1 MECAPCGLI
10 PNPASGVR
18 PLSPVQEGAGG
29 WGRTPPTKN
38 PYALFILNPGVRGPT
53 VGGAFR
59 VQNFLAQSTG
69 NAGSPLLWWGPQP
82 QPPGAWP
89 GPTHPPRVTQSKKTF
104 LRTSPPLHS
113 SLFLRGNFSWSNI
126 QEGFEHPSVHQV
138 FGIIIFSLFPT
149 SESFS
154 GHQRF
159 SEPHPP
165 NYTQTDFWAKKN
177 TQGVLFGVSG
187 GQGSDKKG
195 HFGVFLFVASVAWN
209 AEKKNLR
216 ANNLKNDPQN
226 KTRGMITGRIPQTV
240 QVNVTRNELGVHHKL
255 LWSTDF
261 HFGYNNRPPWLPH

>member
-104 LRTSPPLHS
+104 LRTSPPLYS
-113 SLFLRGNFSWSNI
+113 SLFLRGNSSWSNI

-138 FGIIIFSLFPT
+138 FGIILFSLFPT

-154 GHQRF
+154 ERQRF

-165 NYTQTDFWAKKN
+165 HYNQTGTSGRRIIPRGFYLGFRGVRVQTKKVILVFFFLWPVWPGMPRKK
-177 TQGVLFGVSG
+177 TFGPTTS
-187 GQGSDKKG
+187 KTT
-195 HFGVFLFVASVAWN
+195 
-209 AEKKNLR
+209 
-216 ANNLKNDPQN
+216 LKIKP
-226 KTRGMITGRIPQTV
+226 GA
-240 QVNVTRNELGVHHKL
+240 
-255 LWSTDF
+255 
-261 HFGYNNRPPWLPH
+261 